1 MTSAIETRLHEIL
14 EDNRKARMAAAG
26 RISRLSEILQAA
38 STPEEFT
45 AHIQELL
52 SDPLGTADSGPA
64 DEPDA
69 GAEATVASG

>member
-1 MTSAIETRLHEIL
+1 MASAIETRLHEIL
-14 EDNRKARMAAAG
+14 EDNRKARIAAAG

-52 SDPLGTADSGPA
+52 SDPLGTADSGPDDGP
-64 DEPDA
+64 DEEPETTLA
-69 GAEATVASG
+69 GG